1 MGTCGNA
8 TCAWAGVPPV
18 LRGPA
23 ENGVGLASEGD
34 ALSPQEATSLSEVNR
49 EEELPPPCF

>member
-1 MGTCGNA
+1 M
-8 TCAWAGVPPV
+8 
-18 LRGPA
+18 
-23 ENGVGLASEGD
+23 ASEGD